1 MDPTDKRKNSSPL
14 NGLKGGVKTP
24 EGKAISNQNS
34 TKHGIFAKYTTSLD
48 EINFQDLYD
57 HYSAE
62 FGDDSPS
69 RAMLIRQLTVLD
81 IRLRRCARFESEFIK
96 EKLNPPKIERRLVKK
111 GHQGL
116 KLDDTFFGT
125 PDVYETVLVD
135 KGEPMTM
142 HPEALT
148 GLDNLYNNYEKTFLG
163 RYCQIIEILTRT
175 VN

>member
-1 MDPTDKRKNSSPL
+1 MDTTDNRKNSSPL
-14 NGLKGGVKTP
+14 NGHKGGVKTP
-24 EGKAISNQNS
+24 EGKAISSQNS
-34 TKHGIFAKYTTSLD
+34 TKHGIFARYSTSFD
-48 EINFQDLYD
+48 EVTFQDIYD
-57 HYSAE
+57 HYATE

-96 EKLNPPKIERRLVKK
+96 EKLNPPKSERRLVKK
-111 GHQGL
+111 GEPPL
-116 KLDDTFFGT
+116 KLDDAFFGT

-142 HPEALT
+142 HPDALT
-148 GLDNLYNNYEKTFLG
+148 GLENLYNNYEKSFLG